1 MAITT
6 VDGIIAGFQPTRWI
20 SKDIANVTAGAAE
33 VFSQFYAAGFPCPAA
48 APTPGISGAA
58 ITSYAG
64 QIPFTNP
71 SVGQNSYLARVAAS
85 TWDSNSFGSWI
96 LCDRLWHNSGIT
108 INSGS
113 AQTINSVAFPARDNN
128 GLTNGEGV
136 LVGLEFSSAG
146 GAGTPTITISYTNS
160 AGTSGRTAINLIPS
174 AASPAIGRFFT
185 MGLQGQ
191 DKGVRSIQ
199 TLTFSGTGWAS
210 GTAHLVAY
218 RILQTIQ
225 VGILDVATDNSALTT
240 GMVRLYDNTV
250 PFLLTQLNRSTSTTA
265 CMVVTQ
271 G

>member
-6 VDGIIAGFQPTRWI
+6 VDGIIGGFQQTRII
-20 SKDIANVTAGAAE
+20 SKSITGGTVGEMYSA
-33 VFSQFYAAGFPCPAA
+33 FYANGNPPPAT

-58 ITSYAG
+58 ITSYVG

-71 SVGQNSYLARVAAS
+71 PAGQNSYLARFAVS
-85 TWDSNSFGSWI
+85 TTATTSFGSFI

-113 AQTINSVAFPARDNN
+113 AQTVNSVAFPARDNN
-128 GLTNGEGV
+128 GSTNGEGV

-146 GAGTPTITISYTNS
+146 GAGTPTITMSYTNS
-160 AGTSGRTAINLIPS
+160 AGASGRTATNLLPS
-174 AASPAIGRFFT
+174 AASPAIGRFFI

-210 GTAHLVAY
+210 GTARLVAY
-218 RILQTIQ
+218 RILQTIMVNIGN
-225 VGILDVATDNSALTT
+225 VGTDNSALTT
-240 GMVRLYDNTV
+240 GMVRLYNDTV
-250 PFLLTQLNRSTSTTA
+250 PFLLTQVNQNTSTTA